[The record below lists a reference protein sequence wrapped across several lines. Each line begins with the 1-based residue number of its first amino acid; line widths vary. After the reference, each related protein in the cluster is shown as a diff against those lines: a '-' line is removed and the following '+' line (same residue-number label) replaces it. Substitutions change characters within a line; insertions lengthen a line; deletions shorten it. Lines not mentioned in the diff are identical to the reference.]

1 MRMTIFSTPVRTMP
15 IRIAF
20 LLAAVAFSRRA
31 GAQAA
36 SAADSTAVV
45 AAVDRLFDAMAHRD
59 TTAARAVLMPGSQLI
74 SIRPGAEPAAPRRQA
89 DSTFLRSLAGGGQR
103 LLERM
108 WTPTVHVHGA
118 IAVVWAPYDFHI
130 DGKFSHCGVDTFSL
144 VRTATGWQ
152 ISGISYTVEQTGC
165 AASPLGPPR

>member
-1 MRMTIFSTPVRTMP
+1 MRLTIFSTPARTML
-15 IRIAF
+15 IRTTF

-31 GAQAA
+31 GAQAT

-45 AAVDRLFDAMAHRD
+45 AAVDRLFDAMARRD
-59 TTAARAVLMPGSQLI
+59 TTAARAVLMPGSQFI
-74 SIRPGAEPAAPRRQA
+74 SIRPGAESSAPRRQA

-108 WTPTVHVHGA
+108 WTPAVHVHGA

-144 VRTATGWQ
+144 VRAATGWQ

>member
-1 MRMTIFSTPVRTMP
+1 MRLTMFSTPARTVAV
-15 IRIAF
+15 RIA
-20 LLAAVAFSRRA
+20 LLVAVAAFSRGA
-31 GAQAA
+31 GAQAT

-89 DSTFLRSLAGGGQR
+89 DSTFLRSLAGGGPR

-108 WTPTVHVHGA
+108 WTPAVLVHGA

-130 DGKFSHCGVDTFSL
+130 DGKFSHCGVDTFGL

-165 AASPLGPPR
+165 APSPLGPPR